1 MAAETRTF
9 GTVPTPDGA
18 QLYYEAQGEGSP
30 VLLLPP
36 WMGTIRLWDRQT
48 RALSD
53 RFRVIATDLRAH
65 GNSSKAAHGHT
76 VCRYAQDVRAVI
88 EELELS
94 EVALIGWSLSGS
106 VVLEYW
112 RQYGPDRV
120 RALGLVDIS
129 PFPFSPEA
137 WNGHGMRN
145 YNYDG
150 MNALVLSFQEN
161 RREATARLARTIGF
175 RDEDVAWATG
185 EALKTPTAAAIAIY
199 SDFLIRDLTPV
210 LETITVPTIV
220 WAAESD
226 SRKAGIAMG
235 RHIAAG
241 IPGAAFVPFDRGG
254 HVLAFNEPD
263 LFNDSLVRFLED
275 AA

>member
-1 MAAETRTF
+1 MAEIRTF
-9 GTVPTPDGA
+9 GTVSTPDGA
-18 QLYYEAQGEGSP
+18 QLYYEAQGEGPP

-36 WMGTIRLWDRQT
+36 WMGTVRLWDRQT
-48 RALSD
+48 RALTD
-53 RFRVIATDLRAH
+53 RFRVVAADLRAH

-76 VCRYAQDVRAVI
+76 VSQYAQDIRAVI

-94 EVALIGWSLSGS
+94 EVALVGWSLSGS

-112 RQYGPDRV
+112 RQHGPDRL

-137 WNGHGMRN
+137 WNGHGLRN

-150 MNALVLSFQEN
+150 MNALVLAFQEN
-161 RREATARLARTIGF
+161 RLEATARLSRAIGF

-185 EALKTPTAAAIAIY
+185 EALKTPTFAAVAIY
-199 SDFLIRDLTPV
+199 SDFLMQDLTPV

-226 SRKAGIAMG
+226 SRKDGLGMG

-241 IPGAAFVPFDRGG
+241 IHGSTFVPFDRGG

-275 AA
+275 SA